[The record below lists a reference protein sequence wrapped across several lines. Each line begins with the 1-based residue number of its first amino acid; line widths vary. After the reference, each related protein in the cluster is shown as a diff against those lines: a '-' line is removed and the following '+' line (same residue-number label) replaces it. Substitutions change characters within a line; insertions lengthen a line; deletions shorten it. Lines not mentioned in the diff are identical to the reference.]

1 MVAEGF
7 SIFPLPKRVCEAA
20 PKPLHPRGSD
30 GYAPSPMEVLR
41 TLAGRVSGALRAAGP
56 FTVLITALGLL
67 GSLLVLLTE
76 FATIAEVDVLTT
88 GTCREIADPAVKEA
102 CRTTGF
108 EQHGGAFLLLGGLA
122 LLMTIGLG
130 RRGSRPAAVALLT
143 IGAVVLGFAL
153 ARDVPK
159 TKKEGL
165 VGQSYNDA
173 KAGPE
178 AGLYMEVAG
187 GALLVLTGVLGL
199 ARPQPPPTRART
211 RAREGQDRDPDEE

>member
-7 SIFPLPKRVCEAA
+7 SFFPLPKRVCEGA

-30 GYAPSPMEVLR
+30 GYAPSPMEALR
-41 TLAGRVSGALRAAGP
+41 TLVGRMLGAIRAAGP
-56 FTVLITALGLL
+56 VTILITVLGVLGAV
-67 GSLLVLLTE
+67 LVLASE
-76 FATIAEVDVLTT
+76 FLTIAEVDVLTT

-108 EQHGGAFLLLGGLA
+108 EQHGGAFLLLGALA
-122 LLMTIGLG
+122 LVMTLGLS

-143 IGAVVLGFAL
+143 IGAVVLAFAL

-159 TKKEGL
+159 TQKEGL

-178 AGLYMEVAG
+178 TGLYTEIAG
-187 GALLVLTGVLGL
+187 GALLVLTGVIGL
-199 ARPQPPPTRART
+199 VRPQAPPPP
-211 RAREGQDRDPDEE
+211 RED